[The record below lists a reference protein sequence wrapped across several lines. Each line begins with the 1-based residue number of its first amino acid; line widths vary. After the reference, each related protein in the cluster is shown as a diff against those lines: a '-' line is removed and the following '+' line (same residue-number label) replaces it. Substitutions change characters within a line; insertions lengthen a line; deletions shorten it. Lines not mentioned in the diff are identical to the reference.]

1 MKVGIVITDANILI
15 DLIHLELF
23 TSLFG
28 SDLFEFKTT
37 DFVFEELYDE
47 QKDVLQA
54 VIKAER
60 FQIIESEE
68 SDLIKIYAFKQK
80 SQGLSI
86 QDCSALYYAL
96 KLKGIL
102 LTGDSAHRKQ
112 TKQSG
117 VEVHGILYLFDQM
130 VVSGLI
136 SFHEA
141 FERLQKLKEINN
153 RLPKNEIEKR
163 LKEWKA

>member
-23 TSLFG
+23 TTLFG

-37 DFVFEELYDE
+37 DFVFEELYQE

-68 SDLIKIYAFKQK
+68 SDLIEIYAFKQK

-86 QDCSALYYAL
+86 QDCSAWYYAL
-96 KLKGIL
+96 KLKGML
-102 LTGDSAHRKQ
+102 LTGDSILRKH

-130 VVSGLI
+130 VVNGLI
-136 SFHEA
+136 TTHKA
-141 FERLQKLKEINN
+141 FEKLETLKKLNCRLPTKEIE
-153 RLPKNEIEKR
+153 RR
-163 LKEWKA
+163 LKEWRT